1 MYALCAEI
9 HCHGVRLTSA
19 IAEPADEGHEASVTL
34 VEDEYYVEIH
44 HEMTRSHYISFA
56 AAISFDGIQII
67 KLYSEGNAEAR
78 FKRRGVQII
87 CYYCNR
93 DGFYFVKPPQK

>member
-1 MYALCAEI
+1 MYALFAEI

-56 AAISFDGIQII
+56 AAISFDGIQTSSCIP
-67 KLYSEGNAEAR
+67 KEMQRHASSAVVCR
-78 FKRRGVQII
+78 
-87 CYYCNR
+87 
-93 DGFYFVKPPQK
+93 